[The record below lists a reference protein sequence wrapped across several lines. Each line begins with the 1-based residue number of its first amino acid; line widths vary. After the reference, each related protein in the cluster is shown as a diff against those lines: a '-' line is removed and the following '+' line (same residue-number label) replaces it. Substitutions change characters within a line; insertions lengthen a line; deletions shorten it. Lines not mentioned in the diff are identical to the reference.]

1 MTIGS
6 NRVPQAQKVAMPRL
20 GEMEIFIGFLR
31 GVLIRYLQFD
41 YDLPAQLNG
50 AQIAVLDFK
59 IGAASTQSRERTSTH
74 RPKTHRGLRQG
85 AAGRGLLDG
94 GHLQDCHCVRAY
106 SARRNSWRAVPHLT

>member
-1 MTIGS
+1 
-6 NRVPQAQKVAMPRL
+6 
-20 GEMEIFIGFLR
+20 MEIFIGSLR
-31 GVLIRYLQFD
+31 DVLIRYLQFD

-94 GHLQDCHCVRAY
+94 GHL
-106 SARRNSWRAVPHLT
+106 